1 MSDQRLPL
9 AFVASPDISHIDPQR
24 TALVLTGGAAPSAFT
39 VVRHAGSAAAA
50 QAGACSCCRVPSD
63 LVTVLRRLIVDRARG
78 EIDMSAVLVVGE
90 PADLP
95 HFAQDALADP
105 FVAARYVV
113 GAAR

>member
-9 AFVASPDISHIDPQR
+9 AFVASSEIRHIDPQR
-24 TALVLTGGAAPSAFT
+24 TALVLTGGAAPGTFT

-50 QAGACSCCRVPSD
+50 QAGTCSCCRVPSD
-63 LVTVLRRLIVDRARG
+63 VVTVLRRLIIDRARG
-78 EIDMSAVLVVGE
+78 EIDMSAVLVAGE

-95 HFAQDALADP
+95 RLAQDALADP